1 MASRTHLRTSYLFPL
16 YLLSLATSRLIPSY
30 LQRLR
35 ISADVQ
41 GRLSTIEALLTRLV
55 TSLPSSLARMVD
67 PSSTT
72 PTGGGGDL
80 ESLLVSQQG
89 EDVFHPK
96 ADPSQNPS
104 SANMGMN
111 ISTLGPLGSVGA
123 GVTDGEVPKTLIT
136 HKPAPSGLFP
146 AGVTPT
152 ALNPAPSGR
161 AGYGWGLREGR
172 LISLVPEE
180 NTDLNDVLL
189 TLKESG
195 VSKNHLEWLIAGVP
209 GRRMAD
215 GLVEL
220 YFRDIE

>member
-1 MASRTHLRTSYLFPL
+1 MA
-16 YLLSLATSRLIPSY
+16 
-30 LQRLR
+30 
-35 ISADVQ
+35 D
-41 GRLSTIEALLTRLV
+41 
-55 TSLPSSLARMVD
+55 
-67 PSSTT
+67 
-72 PTGGGGDL
+72 
-80 ESLLVSQQG
+80 
-89 EDVFHPK
+89 
-96 ADPSQNPS
+96 
-104 SANMGMN
+104 
-111 ISTLGPLGSVGA
+111 GP
-123 GVTDGEVPKTLIT
+123 DVPKTLIT

-152 ALNPAPSGR
+152 NLSSTPSGR

-180 NTDLNDVLL
+180 NTDLNDVLS

-220 YFRDIE
+220 YFRDIEYVSITLTAVYVTL